1 MVLMQTR
8 NNLEASS
15 QYEPSFASM
24 GQVDIR
30 AVDVGGVSSAKDDTA
45 AISDQFIR
53 GARLTSLT
61 MPWET
66 PLMRQIFGEQVQGS
80 KLSMPLDWGNVALP
94 SFDSTGSGV
103 EQPAIPPEQPKVFP
117 ICQTYHGCSFHSAT

>member
-1 MVLMQTR
+1 MADALGHLLDVRGRPDLGFDADS
-8 NNLEASS
+8 NNFEASS

-24 GQVDIR
+24 GQVDIS

-66 PLMRQIFGEQVQGS
+66 PLMRQIFSEQVQGS
-80 KLSMPLDWGNVALP
+80 KLSMPLD
-94 SFDSTGSGV
+94 
-103 EQPAIPPEQPKVFP
+103 
-117 ICQTYHGCSFHSAT
+117 

>member
-1 MVLMQTR
+1 
-8 NNLEASS
+8 
-15 QYEPSFASM
+15 M
-24 GQVDIR
+24 GQVDIS